1 MTMPLRPRTVA
12 GLLSVAL
19 LAAATVATPS
29 LAAATPR
36 TAPAAAPTSPASA
49 TAADLPVVSP
59 APQQMWRAGRDVPLT
74 GTVGVVVGDDTDPA
88 ARDALVRALRAHG
101 VQQVRLT
108 APDAATA
115 HGRAPLQILLG
126 DAARPDLRAALADVH
141 VPDHA
146 EGYALRVD
154 RGAGGRVGTVALAGT
169 DAAGQF
175 YAVKSLEQLLVTQ
188 DGDTRIAGA
197 AIQDYPSMP
206 LRGTIE
212 GFYGQPWT
220 PAERLDQM
228 AFYGDLKANTYV
240 YAPKDDPYHRERWR
254 EPYPADKLAELAE
267 LVDAAT
273 ANHVRFTFALSP
285 GNSICYSS
293 NADLAAL
300 ETKFQALYDVGV
312 RAFNVPLDDIDYSR
326 WACDADRAAYG
337 APSPAA
343 AGRAQADFLTRV
355 QQGWIETHEGARPLQ
370 MVPTEYYNT
379 TESPYKAALRTMD
392 DDIVVMWT
400 GNDVVPQSISVA
412 QAVEADTVFGGPT
425 FLWDNYPVND
435 YGQTSGRL
443 LLAPYDKREPG
454 LSDHL
459 AGLVSNPMNQ
469 ASASKVAVFGMLDF
483 AWHDRGYDRDR
494 SWVEAMRYLAHDDQ
508 QAVDALLAFGDLNHL
523 APSFGAP
530 WQPQAPALAADVATF
545 WGRWEAGDRQGAI
558 DGLRRRAELVAAIP
572 ETLASSDVD
581 PGFLSDA
588 KPWLDADDLWGDAF
602 VATLDAAQADVDGD
616 TVARDALLARAQ
628 ASATSAAKVLVTPPD
643 NRWGVAPVKL
653 GDGVLDTFL
662 TTLRTDLGAD
672 LRADLSS

>member
-1 MTMPLRPRTVA
+1 MTMPTRPRNAA
-12 GLLSVAL
+12 GLLSAAAL
-19 LAAATVATPS
+19 LAAAAVAVPAAAASAAPLAPSSLATPS
-29 LAAATPR
+29 
-36 TAPAAAPTSPASA
+36 TSSRSA
-49 TAADLPVVSP
+49 AADLPVVSP

-74 GTVGVVVGDDTDPA
+74 GRVDVVVDEHTDAP

-101 VQQVRLT
+101 VTKVRVIDP
-108 APDAATA
+108 AGSAGP
-115 HGRAPLQILLG
+115 GRAPLQLLLG
-126 DAARPDLRAALADVH
+126 DAGRADVRAALGDVS

-154 RGAGGRVGTVALAGT
+154 RGAGGGVGTVALAGA
-169 DAAGQF
+169 DADGQF
-175 YAVKSLEQLLVTQ
+175 YAVKSFQQLLVTRG
-188 DGDTRIAGA
+188 GDTSVAGA
-197 AIQDYPSMP
+197 AVQDFPSMP

-212 GFYGQPWT
+212 GFYGEPWT
-220 PAERLDQM
+220 AAERLDQM

-240 YAPKDDPYHRERWR
+240 YAPKDDPYHREQWR
-254 EPYPADKLAELAE
+254 DPYPADKLAELTD

-285 GNSICYSS
+285 GNSICYTSD
-293 NADLAAL
+293 ADMAAL
-300 ETKFQALYDVGV
+300 EAKFQALYDVGV

-326 WACDADRAAYG
+326 WACDSDREAYG
-337 APSPAA
+337 DPSPGA
-343 AGRAQADFLTRV
+343 AGQAQADFLTRV
-355 QQGWIETHEGARPLQ
+355 QQGWIETHDGAQPLQ

-392 DDIVVMWT
+392 DDVVVMWT
-400 GNDVVPQSISVA
+400 GNDVVPQSISIA
-412 QAVEADTVFGGPT
+412 QAQEADTVFGGPT

-435 YGQTSGRL
+435 FGQTSGRL

-469 ASASKVAVFGMLDF
+469 AAASKVAVFGMLDF

-494 SWVEAMRYLAHDDQ
+494 SWTEAMRYLAHDDER
-508 QAVDALLAFGDLNHL
+508 AVEALLAFGDLNHL
-523 APSFGAP
+523 APSFGDP

-545 WGRWEAGDRQGAI
+545 WDRWEAGDRQAAV
-558 DGLRRRAELVAAIP
+558 DGLRHRAELVAAIP
-572 ETLASSDVD
+572 ETLRSADVD

-588 KPWLDADDLWGDAF
+588 RPWLDADDLWGDAF

-616 TVARDALLARAQ
+616 DAARDALLARAKE
-628 ASATSAAKVLVTPPD
+628 SADSAAKVLVDPPD

-662 TTLRTDLGAD
+662 TALGG
-672 LRADLSS
+672 DLSS

>member
-1 MTMPLRPRTVA
+1 MTMPTRPRNAA
-12 GLLSVAL
+12 GMLSAAAL
-19 LAAATVATPS
+19 LAAAAVAVPS
-29 LAAATPR
+29 AA
-36 TAPAAAPTSPASA
+36 AAAPSPLAPSA
-49 TAADLPVVSP
+49 LAAPTGTAGTDLPVVSP

-74 GTVGVVVGDDTDPA
+74 GNVGVVVDEHTDPA
-88 ARDALVRALRAHG
+88 ARDALVRTLRAHG
-101 VQQVRLT
+101 VDRVRVT
-108 APDAATA
+108 GPAEAGA

-126 DAARPDLRAALADVH
+126 DAGRADVRSALGDVS

-146 EGYALRVD
+146 EAYALRVD
-154 RGAGGRVGTVALAGT
+154 RGAGGRVGTVTLAGA

-175 YAVKSLEQLLVTQ
+175 YAVKSLEQLLVTR
-188 DGDTRIAGA
+188 GHDTTIAGA
-197 AIQDYPSMP
+197 AVQDFPSMP

-212 GFYGQPWT
+212 GFYGEPWT
-220 PAERLDQM
+220 SAERLDQM

-240 YAPKDDPYHRERWR
+240 YAPKDDPYHREQWR
-254 EPYPADKLAELAE
+254 DPYPEDELAGLAE

-285 GNSICYSS
+285 GNSICYTSD
-293 NADLAAL
+293 ADMAAL
-300 ETKFQALYDVGV
+300 EAKFQALYDVGV

-326 WACDADRAAYG
+326 WACDSDRAAYG
-337 APSPAA
+337 DPSPGA
-343 AGRAQADFLTRV
+343 AGQAQADFLTRV
-355 QQGWIETHEGARPLQ
+355 QQGWIETHDGARPLQ

-392 DDIVVMWT
+392 DDVVVMWT

-469 ASASKVAVFGMLDF
+469 AAASKVAVFGMLDF

-494 SWVEAMRYLAHDDQ
+494 SWDEAMRYLAHDDER
-508 QAVDALLAFGDLNHL
+508 AVDALLAFGDLNHL
-523 APSFGAP
+523 APSFGDP
-530 WQPQAPALAADVATF
+530 WQPQAPALAADVDRF
-545 WGRWEAGDRQGAI
+545 WDRWEAGDRQAAV
-558 DGLRRRAELVAAIP
+558 DGLRRRADLVAAIP
-572 ETLASSDVD
+572 ETLRSADVD

-602 VATLDAAQADVDGD
+602 VATLDAAQADLDGD
-616 TVARDALLARAQ
+616 TAARDALLARAK
-628 ASATSAAKVLVTPPD
+628 ASAASAAKVLVDPPD

-662 TTLRTDLGAD
+662 RDLGAD
-672 LRADLSS
+672 LAS